1 MLQPDNN
8 VIQMPPQETV
18 DNLINLFK
26 QGQFKVV
33 FEQTQILLKETPM
46 IYMYWNIMGV
56 SASKLEIHDTAIY
69 AYKTAITLNPN
80 SSEAYFN
87 MGITFTKQG
96 KFNEAINAYKNT
108 VALSSD
114 YAEAYNN
121 MSNIFLNLKIQK
133 QITSDIV
140 RIKNGKFIF

>member
-46 IYMYWNIMGV
+46 IYMYCNIMIV
-56 SASKLEIHDTAIY
+56 SASQLEIGDTAIHT
-69 AYKTAITLNPN
+69 YKTVLH
-80 SSEAYFN
+80 
-87 MGITFTKQG
+87 
-96 KFNEAINAYKNT
+96 
-108 VALSSD
+108 
-114 YAEAYNN
+114 
-121 MSNIFLNLKIQK
+121 
-133 QITSDIV
+133 
-140 RIKNGKFIF
+140 